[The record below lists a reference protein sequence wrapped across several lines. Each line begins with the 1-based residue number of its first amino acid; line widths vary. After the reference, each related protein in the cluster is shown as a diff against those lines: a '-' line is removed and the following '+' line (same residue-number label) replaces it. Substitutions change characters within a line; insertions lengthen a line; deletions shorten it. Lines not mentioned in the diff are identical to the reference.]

1 MIHFD
6 EWDTLSL
13 EQRAELRKFIFVELE
28 RSDDGLTMASVGYA
42 LERSGVDA
50 SIESIGNALGALLA
64 SGAVSATNHDQPRP
78 NGPLLIWRAK
88 ARVTR

>member
-1 MIHFD
+1 MTHFD

-13 EQRAELRKFIFVELE
+13 EQRADLRKRIFVELE
-28 RSDDGLTMASVGYA
+28 RSEDGLTMASVGYA

-50 SIESIGNALGALLA
+50 SIESIGNALGAMLA
-64 SGAVSATNHDQPRP
+64 SGAVSSTTHAQPQI

-88 ARVTR
+88 SRVTR